1 MSGTRGTARGR
12 GRLSKG
18 TLSKG
23 RISTGSLSAM
33 IRSWP
38 TLLLTVLLLALALPA
53 GMLIA
58 PALTGPA
65 QSAAQPAQT
74 PAWQL
79 VPDRLSVPQGI
90 DPLSTAAPV
99 PVPAEVAARLDP
111 VLKTDGGGT
120 FTAVVQDAATGK
132 VLYDRNGTANRIPA
146 SNMKLLTAVAALRGI
161 GPEERFSTRA
171 VAGPAAAAT
180 PGAAAPRS
188 VVLVGGGDVL
198 LGAGESAEDKVLGH
212 AGLATLAQQTVDTLR
227 KDGFK
232 GQVQV
237 LVDDSLFTGPALNP
251 AWSPDDVAAGEMAP
265 LFPLALNSARFN
277 PADTAAPRPQDSALA
292 AGEAFAA
299 GLKAAGA
306 AAGVTVAP
314 AVVRLDGKATADAKV
329 LAEVQ
334 SATVSQQ
341 VDLMLQ
347 TSDNYLAETLGRMTA
362 VAAGQPATNDSAMA
376 AVLNELA
383 RLGIPTEGMV
393 AADVSGLALGNQ
405 VSARQFAEVVRAI
418 TNGKDTRLRAALAG
432 FPVAGLTG
440 TLGDRYI
447 DESTAEGAGL
457 VRAKT
462 RTLNTVIALSVEVVA
477 ADGRLLHRQRPD
489 AGSRGQQTR
498 ARHGGHGAG
507 RLRLQLVRRSA
518 NLRRT
523 AGRICSDGPYGVHC
537 KPVIRPCPGPHQLG
551 PCRVRCC
558 TAGSAGSVADSS
570 RDRGRRLPAARA
582 GRCLRSARPPDHRA
596 GSRTRSA

>member
-33 IRSWP
+33 IRSWL

-99 PVPAEVAARLDP
+99 PVPAEVVARLDP

-161 GPEERFSTRA
+161 GPEERFSTMA

-180 PGAAAPRS
+180 PGAATPRGTAPRS

-198 LGAGESAEDKVLGH
+198 LGAGESAEAQVLGH
-212 AGLATLAQQTVDTLR
+212 AGLATLAKQTVDSLR

-277 PADTAAPRPQDSALA
+277 PADTAAPRPQDSAMA

-418 TNGKDTRLRAALAG
+418 TNGTDPRLRAALAG

-462 RTLNTVIALSVEVVA
+462 GTLNTVIALSGYVVD
-477 ADGRLLHRQRPD
+477 ADGRLLVFSFIGNGLTPGA
-489 AGSRGQQTR
+489 AGNKR
-498 ARHGGHGAG
+498 ALDTAATALAG
-507 RLRLQLVRRSA
+507 C
-518 NLRRT
+518 
-523 AGRICSDGPYGVHC
+523 GCS
-537 KPVIRPCPGPHQLG
+537 
-551 PCRVRCC
+551 
-558 TAGSAGSVADSS
+558 
-570 RDRGRRLPAARA
+570 
-582 GRCLRSARPPDHRA
+582 
-596 GSRTRSA
+596 